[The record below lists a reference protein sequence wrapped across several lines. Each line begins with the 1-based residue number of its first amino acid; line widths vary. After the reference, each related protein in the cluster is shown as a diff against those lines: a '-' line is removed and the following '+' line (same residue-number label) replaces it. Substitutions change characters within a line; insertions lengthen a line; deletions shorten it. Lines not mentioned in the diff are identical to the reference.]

1 MAASPSSPLTAPP
14 EPVTPPS
21 PWTITDGAISGTL
34 PAAEAFAVHYPGYP
48 SSPARAART
57 LGGLP
62 GLAKVR
68 SSDPGARLE
77 LRFRPED
84 PYCHPAFGQSRA
96 STGLLLRLSKRK
108 GAAAPCAHVVARVR
122 TAYYFEGMADFQ
134 HVVPVHAAQTRK
146 RKHSDSQNDNENF
159 GSDKTGHDEAD
170 GDVMMLVP
178 PLFSVKDRP
187 TKIALVPSSNA
198 ISKTMHRGVVQERW
212 EMNVGPTLALPFNTQ
227 VVPEKINWED
237 HIRKNSVEWGWQMAV
252 CKLFDERPVWPRQSL
267 YERFLD
273 DNVHVSQNQF
283 KRLLFRAGYYFSTG
297 PFGKFWIRRGYD
309 PRKDSESQIYQRID
323 FRMPPELR
331 YLLRLKN
338 SESRKWA
345 DMCKLETMPSQSFI
359 YLQLYEL
366 KDDFIQAEIRKP
378 SYQSV
383 CSDRKTGDVIG
394 TGHRRKS
401 SPRLYILDTLRL
413 LSSPTTTPH
422 VLAASGPKTSFAQW
436 HHRLGHLCGSRLST
450 LIKSGCLG
458 STNVESSFHC
468 KGCHLGKQI
477 QLPYFTSN
485 SHSAKPFD
493 LIHSNVWGPSPFV
506 SKGGHKYYVIFID
519 DHPRYTWIYFMKR
532 CSELPSIYKSFN
544 RMVHT

>member
-1 MAASPSSPLTAPP
+1 MASSPSSPTTAPP
-14 EPVTPPS
+14 EPVIPPS

-62 GLAKVR
+62 GIAKVR

-108 GAAAPCAHVVARVR
+108 GAAAPCAEVVARVR
-122 TAYYFEGMADFQ
+122 TAYHFEGMADFQ

-146 RKHSDSQNDNENF
+146 RKRSDSQNDNENL
-159 GSDKTGHDEAD
+159 DKTGHHEAD

-187 TKIALVPSSNA
+187 TKIALLPSSNA
-198 ISKTMHRGVVQERW
+198 LSKTMHRGVVQERW

-237 HIRKNSVEWGWQMAV
+237 HVRKNSVDWDWQMAI

-267 YERFLD
+267 YERLLD
-273 DNVHVSQNQF
+273 DSVHVSQNQF

-309 PRKDSESQIYQRID
+309 PRKDSESRIYQRID
-323 FRMPPELR
+323 FRLPPELR

-338 SESRKWA
+338 SGSPKWA
-345 DMCKLETMPSQSFI
+345 DMCKLEAMPSQSFI
-359 YLQLYEL
+359 FLQLYEL

-383 CSDRKTGDVIG
+383 CSRSTGWFSKPMI
-394 TGHRRKS
+394 K
-401 SPRLYILDTLRL
+401 TLRL
-413 LSSPTTTPH
+413 QVSIRFLSLLHNEEAKNLLRNAHELIERSKKQEALSRSEQSREDNDADE
-422 VLAASGPKTSFAQW
+422 VLATQTGTEDQVGPNNSDSEDVDDDEEEEELDGYDSPPMEDGQNNSGDAPINADASDGEFEIYEQ
-436 HHRLGHLCGSRLST
+436 
-450 LIKSGCLG
+450 
-458 STNVESSFHC
+458 
-468 KGCHLGKQI
+468 
-477 QLPYFTSN
+477 
-485 SHSAKPFD
+485 
-493 LIHSNVWGPSPFV
+493 PS
-506 SKGGHKYYVIFID
+506 D
-519 DHPRYTWIYFMKR
+519 DED
-532 CSELPSIYKSFN
+532 SDG
-544 RMVHT
+544 